1 MQMKKGI
8 AFILGIT
15 MFSALLGGCGKKA
28 PVIPEL
34 AEPVSADMDTTV
46 VARGNLE
53 DKKFY
58 KGYAVPRVHV
68 VSTTVAGK
76 VESVQGYVGKK
87 VNKGDVL
94 LSYSNED
101 LREQME
107 ETERQ
112 AAFLEQQEEYEQ
124 QLLRIEAS
132 NCQTQAEVEEM
143 DARIQAE
150 NERYELKQQVL
161 TDEKVRLQE
170 ALNDADLKAPC
181 EGIVLNS
188 LSVYEPDQSSMPD
201 YVGKNDAL
209 FLVAENEV
217 SYISLP
223 DFTESQWDD
232 AMEAVLIRDGEEI
245 ALTKVSYEQEYL
257 DMMEKRK
264 KTAGLSADLP
274 CLFQVAEGEMK
285 EFAESGREYVIK
297 ITQIQKEDVLYT
309 TADSIFNDGNR
320 TYVKRQAEK
329 GTEKVFVTV
338 GSKNSYYC
346 EISAGVQEGDI
357 LQCKSLYF
365 DGGSSRMVEIA
376 PTHFYVEKEYT
387 HVFEKWD
394 NRIPVKCPYDNARLI
409 DYNTSGTVKAGDVV
423 ATFRIEE
430 DAVQKKELENSRNTL
445 RRDCDRQIR
454 DWNKE
459 IEQLKKDRT
468 EIEKENKN
476 DAMLYSI
483 DSQIRYLTVQ
493 TEKLQL
499 ETEYEIAETDRKLA
513 QLEKR
518 TGVVEVVSPVD
529 GVLSSREIE
538 ISDDVLTKG
547 SLVGYISE
555 NKSLLWS
562 VQNAG
567 DLSYMQ
573 DMEVT
578 AVIDGETR
586 IFPAKAL
593 ITENILPPEMDSY
606 YRFANCSQLMPV
618 DLETSEML
626 ASTDA
631 DSIMVKTVLYDV
643 ENCYVLDSSMVRK
656 EGNRTYVYLW
666 EDGVRVKQFIT
677 LAGSQN
683 GKAYVLDGLSP
694 EMGTL
699 TVIVD

>member
-1 MQMKKGI
+1 
-8 AFILGIT
+8 
-15 MFSALLGGCGKKA
+15 
-28 PVIPEL
+28 
-34 AEPVSADMDTTV
+34 
-46 VARGNLE
+46 
-53 DKKFY
+53 
-58 KGYAVPRVHV
+58 
-68 VSTTVAGK
+68 
-76 VESVQGYVGKK
+76 
-87 VNKGDVL
+87 
-94 LSYSNED
+94 
-101 LREQME
+101 
-107 ETERQ
+107 
-112 AAFLEQQEEYEQ
+112 
-124 QLLRIEAS
+124 
-132 NCQTQAEVEEM
+132 
-143 DARIQAE
+143 
-150 NERYELKQQVL
+150 
-161 TDEKVRLQE
+161 
-170 ALNDADLKAPC
+170 
-181 EGIVLNS
+181 
-188 LSVYEPDQSSMPD
+188 
-201 YVGKNDAL
+201 
-209 FLVAENEV
+209 
-217 SYISLP
+217 
-223 DFTESQWDD
+223 
-232 AMEAVLIRDGEEI
+232 
-245 ALTKVSYEQEYL
+245 
-257 DMMEKRK
+257 
-264 KTAGLSADLP
+264 
-274 CLFQVAEGEMK
+274 
-285 EFAESGREYVIK
+285 
-297 ITQIQKEDVLYT
+297 
-309 TADSIFNDGNR
+309 
-320 TYVKRQAEK
+320 
-329 GTEKVFVTV
+329 
-338 GSKNSYYC
+338 
-346 EISAGVQEGDI
+346 
-357 LQCKSLYF
+357 
-365 DGGSSRMVEIA
+365 MVEIA

-387 HVFEKWD
+387 HVFEKWA

-493 TEKLQL
+493 TEKLQF

-626 ASTDA
+626 ASKDA

-677 LAGSQN
+677 LAASQN